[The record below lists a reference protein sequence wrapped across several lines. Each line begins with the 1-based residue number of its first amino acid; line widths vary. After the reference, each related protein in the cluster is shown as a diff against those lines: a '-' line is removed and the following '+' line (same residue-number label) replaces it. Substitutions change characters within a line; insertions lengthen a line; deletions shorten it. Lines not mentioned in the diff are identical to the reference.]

1 MFRKKNQPS
10 IEATRLSS
18 LIAAGVEIIGDVVIP
33 DGLRIDGR
41 VQGNVRARQGS
52 QGLLVLSEKGCIE
65 GSVKVHDA
73 VVNGTIQGDLEVDNF
88 LELQANARITGNIT
102 YRQFKME
109 CGATVEGR
117 LERLPER
124 RGEHA
129 ASAAG
134 ESGAAFAQAAVP
146 AGVDGST

>member
-1 MFRKKNQPS
+1 MMFSKKKQPS

-18 LIAAGVEIIGDVVIP
+18 LIATGVEIIGDVVIP

-73 VVNGTIQGDLEVDNF
+73 VINGTI
-88 LELQANARITGNIT
+88 
-102 YRQFKME
+102 
-109 CGATVEGR
+109 
-117 LERLPER
+117 
-124 RGEHA
+124 
-129 ASAAG
+129 
-134 ESGAAFAQAAVP
+134 
-146 AGVDGST
+146 

>member
-41 VQGNVRARQGS
+41 VQGNVRAKQGS

-73 VVNGTIQGDLEVDNF
+73 VINGTIQGDLEVDNF

-102 YRQFKME
+102 YRQFKMD

-124 RGEHA
+124 RGEHP
-129 ASAAG
+129 ASAAV
-134 ESGAAFAQAAVP
+134 ESGATFAKTAVP
-146 AGVDGST
+146 AGADGPA

>member
-41 VQGNVRARQGS
+41 VQGNVRAKQGS

-73 VVNGTIQGDLEVDNF
+73 VINGTIQGDLEVDNF

-117 LERLPER
+117 LDRLPER

-129 ASAAG
+129 ASADAEPG
-134 ESGAAFAQAAVP
+134 STFAKTAVP
-146 AGVDGST
+146 AGADGPA